1 MFHKLY
7 ENWPGKGEPFEVEL
21 AIEADIDGIRW
32 MGRVDRLERS
42 EQGIRVVDYKTGTTP
57 MSKDDAA
64 ESVQLGFYALAVA
77 DRGEVV
83 ASEMWYPRTKT
94 KSVSTRSVDL
104 HRLGQIGE
112 KMREIGAAIAAERW
126 DPKVSEACKGC
137 AYRRS
142 CPAWP
147 EGRGAFLT

>member
-104 HRLGQIGE
+104 HRLAQIGE

-137 AYRRS
+137 ATGAHVRPGPKGEARS
-142 CPAWP
+142 
-147 EGRGAFLT
+147 